1 MGNDGPMSGMT
12 PHVAVLAN
20 PAARAGRDLDR
31 VLQRLQA
38 LGVAPDV
45 LAAGSP
51 AEAIAAAEKAVA
63 DGTERLVVVGGDGIV
78 HLAAGALAGSSTA
91 LGIIAAGTGNDAARA
106 LGLLDGDLGTRVDRA
121 LDEPTAIDMI
131 SGGDRPA
138 VTNVIIGFPA
148 TVNERAN
155 RMRMGAARYTVAT
168 LLEIPRMR
176 PQPYRL
182 VLDGEARDLHA
193 AVVVVANTAYFGAGM
208 AICPDADPTDGLLDV
223 CVVGDASRVE
233 LLRSFRLVSS
243 GRHVGHPKVSMFRAG
258 EVTVEGTGPIR
269 ADGEPLGALPV
280 TLRPDRGALLVAGAS
295 AHRDHRG

>member
-1 MGNDGPMSGMT
+1 MSASKSCLSRATTRSTPSSAGGRALPPPPQALSSSATPMVAAGVVRMLHSRGSSSGPGQDRCGGSSGSRLSVGGASHEQGRPWARPSVGNDGPMSGMT
-12 PHVAVLAN
+12 PHVALLAN
-20 PAARAGRDLDR
+20 PAARAGRDLNR

-45 LAAGSP
+45 LAAGSS
-51 AEAIAAAEKAVA
+51 AEAIAAAERAVA

-106 LGLLDGDLGTRVDRA
+106 LGLLDGDLGTRVDRV

-155 RMRMGAARYTVAT
+155 RMRMGAARYTV
-168 LLEIPRMR
+168 
-176 PQPYRL
+176 
-182 VLDGEARDLHA
+182 
-193 AVVVVANTAYFGAGM
+193 
-208 AICPDADPTDGLLDV
+208 
-223 CVVGDASRVE
+223 
-233 LLRSFRLVSS
+233 
-243 GRHVGHPKVSMFRAG
+243 
-258 EVTVEGTGPIR
+258 
-269 ADGEPLGALPV
+269 
-280 TLRPDRGALLVAGAS
+280 
-295 AHRDHRG
+295 

>member
-1 MGNDGPMSGMT
+1 MQP
-12 PHVAVLAN
+12 
-20 PAARAGRDLDR
+20 
-31 VLQRLQA
+31 RL
-38 LGVAPDV
+38 
-45 LAAGSP
+45 
-51 AEAIAAAEKAVA
+51 
-63 DGTERLVVVGGDGIV
+63 
-78 HLAAGALAGSSTA
+78 
-91 LGIIAAGTGNDAARA
+91 
-106 LGLLDGDLGTRVDRA
+106 
-121 LDEPTAIDMI
+121 
-131 SGGDRPA
+131 GGDRPA

-223 CVVGDASRVE
+223 CVVGDAGRVE
-233 LLRSFRLVSS
+233 LLRSFRLVNS

-258 EVTVEGTGPIR
+258 EVTVEGVGPIR

-295 AHRDHRG
+295 AHLAHRG